1 MNRIRLTIV
10 PRKDQPIKKIKL
22 TLMLVEDGSFDPT
35 CTSTPQKE
43 IPTFFPET
51 PTFYEKDRI
60 KAKKQIS
67 RRELLKRI

>member
-1 MNRIRLTIV
+1 MV
-10 PRKDQPIKKIKL
+10 E
-22 TLMLVEDGSFDPT
+22 LMLVEDGSFDPT
-35 CTSTPQKE
+35 CSSTPHKE

-67 RRELLKRI
+67 RRELFKKI

>member
-1 MNRIRLTIV
+1 MKQRLIEIESEMV
-10 PRKDQPIKKIKL
+10 E
-22 TLMLVEDGSFDPT
+22 LMLVEDGSFDPT

-67 RRELLKRI
+67 RRELFKKI